1 MSRVTAARPLLA
13 PVLLILAV
21 ALIGSTTSTATQ
33 QNFITALVSVT
44 IVVGLYVFIGNAGV
58 ISFGQISFVAIGAYS
73 AGELTIPTQ
82 PKHFVLPGLWSFIA
96 NHSVANIPSL
106 AIAAGL
112 GGLYALAVG
121 LPLMRLSGLAAGIAT
136 FAVLEITYNVLTF
149 WPKIAPQSGQTLSL
163 VPTTTGLTQATVGA
177 IIAAA
182 AAFLYQSSRRG
193 RLLRASR
200 EDAAAAQAAG
210 VNIRRERLI
219 AFTLSGAIAGLAGG
233 LLVHQIGSII
243 PSQVYLELTFLTLA
257 MLVVGGAGSLWG
269 ATVGAIVVS
278 LLDTYLSNAENGL
291 HLGFFKLTLPSGAAD
306 LILGLLMVA
315 MLIFRPQGLT
325 GGREWDLTIPHVRR
339 RRSETRADA
348 SGASGL
354 DQASLI
360 TESSN
365 PTDSATETAA
375 ERPTPP
381 VESPLSGPRP
391 EG

>member
-1 MSRVTAARPLLA
+1 MSRVSAARPLLA

-44 IVVGLYVFIGNAGV
+44 IVIGLYVFIGNAGV

-73 AGELTIPTQ
+73 AGELTLPTQ
-82 PKHFVLPGLWSFIA
+82 PKHFVLPGLWSFIQ

-112 GGLYALAVG
+112 GALYALAVG

-200 EDAAAAQAAG
+200 EDPAAAQAAG

-243 PSQVYLELTFLTLA
+243 PSQVYLDLTFLTLA
-257 MLVVGGAGSLWG
+257 MLVVGGTGSLWG
-269 ATVGAIVVS
+269 ATVGAIIVS

-325 GGREWDLTIPHVRR
+325 GGREWDLTIPHLRR

-360 TESSN
+360 AESPN
-365 PTDSATETAA
+365 PTDSATEPAA
-375 ERPTPP
+375 ERATPP

>member
-1 MSRVTAARPLLA
+1 MSRVAAARPLLA

-73 AGELTIPTQ
+73 AGELTLPTQ
-82 PKHFVLPGLWSFIA
+82 PKHFVLPGLWSFIQ
-96 NHSVANIPSL
+96 NHSVGNIPSL

-112 GGLYALAVG
+112 GALYALAVG

-200 EDAAAAQAAG
+200 EDPAAAQAAG

-243 PSQVYLELTFLTLA
+243 PSQVYLDLTFLTLA
-257 MLVVGGAGSLWG
+257 MLVVGGTGSLWG
-269 ATVGAIVVS
+269 ATVGAIIVS

-325 GGREWDLTIPHVRR
+325 GGREWDLTIPHLRR

-360 TESSN
+360 AESPN
-365 PTDSATETAA
+365 PTDSATEPAA
-375 ERPTPP
+375 ERPAPP